1 MGFYESIIMKTL
13 TESIIKNIITEINGY
28 DILYIGLLLDNKSK
42 DRLLKITESVV
53 GNCAIKDAQI
63 FCHHMTIA
71 FKNNISQGLLEW
83 AEGHE
88 GEEYDIIVNKIGLS
102 NKACAVSVKTECPSL
117 NQIKHITLFT
127 HNGGKPV
134 DSNYI
139 EDWDF
144 ITPFKLRGYVK
155 IVRKF

>member
-1 MGFYESIIMKTL
+1 MMKSL
-13 TESIIKNIITEINGY
+13 TESIIQNIIIEISGHN
-28 DILYIGLLLDNKSK
+28 ILYIGLLLDDKSR

-53 GNCAIKDAQI
+53 GNCAIKDAKT

-83 AEGHE
+83 AEEHE
-88 GEEYDIIVNKIGLS
+88 GENYEIIVKKIGLS
-102 NKACAVSVKTECPSL
+102 NKACAISVETECPSL

-144 ITPFKLRGYVK
+144 VTPFKLNGYVK

>member
-1 MGFYESIIMKTL
+1 MQYL
-13 TESIIKNIITEINGY
+13 TEQIFSNLITELKSN
-28 DILYIGLLLDNKSK
+28 DILYIGLLVDENSKNK
-42 DRLLKITESVV
+42 LIHLAENVI
-53 GNCAIKDAQI
+53 GNCGFDNTKL

-71 FKNNISQGLLEW
+71 FRTSISSGLLEW
-83 AEGHE
+83 TEEHE
-88 GEEYDIIVNKIGLS
+88 GEEYEIIVNKIGLS

>member
-1 MGFYESIIMKTL
+1 MKHL
-13 TESIIKNIITEINGY
+13 TESIFKNIITEISGHN
-28 DILYIGLLLDNKSK
+28 ILYIGLLLDDKSK

-53 GNCAIKDAQI
+53 GNCAIKDAKI

-71 FKNNISQGLLEW
+71 FKNNLSQGLLEW
-83 AEGHE
+83 AQEHE
-88 GEEYDIIVNKIGLS
+88 GEEYEIIVNKIGLS
-102 NKACAVSVKTECPSL
+102 NKACAVSVKTDCPSL

-144 ITPFKLRGYVK
+144 VTPFKLNGYIK

>member
-1 MGFYESIIMKTL
+1 
-13 TESIIKNIITEINGY
+13 
-28 DILYIGLLLDNKSK
+28 
-42 DRLLKITESVV
+42 
-53 GNCAIKDAQI
+53 
-63 FCHHMTIA
+63 MTIA
-71 FKNNISQGLLEW
+71 FKNNITQGLLEW
-83 AEGHE
+83 AQEHE
-88 GEEYDIIVNKIGLS
+88 GEEYEIIVNKIGLS

-144 ITPFKLRGYVK
+144 ITPFKLNGYIK